1 MSGEFNISNFMINE
15 GTQVLDYVEY
25 QERNINFPLTENQL
39 LYSGSELTVN
49 GIYNTREQLIL
60 TGEESWFAG
69 TTLTNTCAFGM
80 VRDNKSDGAGLCNS
94 FAIKKSGI
102 SSIDEEFA
110 QFENAGNIIYIRIN
124 KERLSTPDVA
134 GFKKWLASQKGAG
147 IPVIVEYTTNSPY
160 ITKYTDSQS
169 EVFKELFDT
178 QTYLGQ
184 NNIFNL
190 GSVPALLTAKTV
202 ETPTPITPSK
212 IYSLGDKKNLIDIS
226 DFNIYYEQTYYQ
238 DTKTDFILRP
248 NYIYT
253 LSFNYEVVNTTTDL
267 YFSVGYGKN
276 NYEQDIDFVQY
287 LNLTKGRNEVTFVVP
302 DNIPDDSK
310 LWIRFANTLIQAN
323 VDVNIKNI
331 QLEKGR
337 KGTAYKSPD
346 VYTIYPT
353 SSGKNIFNY
362 DDTLYLIQNN
372 ITCSDL
378 QNGYNIKPT
387 SIEGKSSLV
396 VGYKGILNAGDDY
409 CISYQKDGKLKDF
422 KLYLTEKESQLPIKE
437 IEITNG
443 CFTVDE
449 NVYDLQ
455 LEFIIDN
462 SSLSNIL
469 EIWNIQ
475 IEENNKITDYEIY
488 QSNNSEIDLD
498 KSLNGLS
505 NGKDLI
511 CLSSPNLLNNETQ
524 TGMVK
529 GDTTYYL
536 NQEGNNTYYIW
547 YYNSED
553 KLIVFIDDEGH
564 EASGIMG
571 VRGAFT
577 THKDCVK
584 ITITKTSNSDLHDVT
599 SEEILN
605 NEIMISQG
613 SMKQL
618 YYPYLDKPSLV
629 KNTEYVEFNGTEN
642 WVKRAN
648 NNHTFSLSIAPKIA
662 KEGICSHYPS
672 FTSSSQ
678 IDTKNGIYL
687 GSTNSIIITDMRYD
701 KLEDFKAFLVKQ
713 YGNRTPVTT
722 TYCVNEENIT
732 QLTENQTN
740 ALKSLT
746 TYELI
751 SNVFT
756 YNEIVGESSFSYVND
771 IKEQQTENAYVQ
783 LKCYNVNTMPY
794 YIHSNYIDIPEDK
807 SKVFIWLRRKNNLF
821 DLKIEDLGDYSGDK
835 PGDKDKPIVTLN
847 INTDNITSSE
857 IPVVAH
863 AVDETGLKTIRF
875 SKNNGESWDEIITV
889 DGLSS
894 TNSYTFE
901 GLTPNTIYT
910 IRVEAIDISGNIGGI
925 SQQVTTKP

>member
-1 MSGEFNISNFMINE
+1 MINE
-15 GTQVLDYVEY
+15 GTQALDYVEY

-39 LYSGSELTVN
+39 LYSGSELTMN
-49 GIYNTREQLIL
+49 GVYNKKRRIVLDGVTVGLKITHINLHTNNIYYCVLPIKTDEIGINGTEGLLSSHFKSLENVEPGNCYITGNGALIILIL
-60 TGEESWFAG
+60 LDQTIKTVDAANAWVAAQKAVG
-69 TTLTNTCAFGM
+69 TP
-80 VRDNKSDGAGLCNS
+80 VV
-94 FAIKKSGI
+94 
-102 SSIDEEFA
+102 
-110 QFENAGNIIYIRIN
+110 FEY
-124 KERLSTPDVA
+124 V
-134 GFKKWLASQKGAG
+134 LAAPELVS
-147 IPVIVEYTTNSPY
+147 YTT
-160 ITKYTDSQS
+160 SQVS
-169 EVFKELFDT
+169 AFKELFDT

-184 NNIFNL
+184 NNVFNI
-190 GSVPALLTAKTV
+190 GDVPAALTVKTV
-202 ETPTPITPSK
+202 ERPTPITPSK
-212 IYSLGDKKNLIDIS
+212 IYSLGDKRNLIDIS
-226 DFNIYYEQTYYQ
+226 DFNIYYEQMYHQ

-524 TGMVK
+524 TGIVK

-536 NQEGNNTYYIW
+536 NQKVII
-547 YYNSED
+547 
-553 KLIVFIDDEGH
+553 LIIFG
-564 EASGIMG
+564 
-571 VRGAFT
+571 
-577 THKDCVK
+577 
-584 ITITKTSNSDLHDVT
+584 
-599 SEEILN
+599 
-605 NEIMISQG
+605 
-613 SMKQL
+613 
-618 YYPYLDKPSLV
+618 
-629 KNTEYVEFNGTEN
+629 
-642 WVKRAN
+642 
-648 NNHTFSLSIAPKIA
+648 
-662 KEGICSHYPS
+662 
-672 FTSSSQ
+672 
-678 IDTKNGIYL
+678 
-687 GSTNSIIITDMRYD
+687 III
-701 KLEDFKAFLVKQ
+701 Q
-713 YGNRTPVTT
+713 
-722 TYCVNEENIT
+722 
-732 QLTENQTN
+732 
-740 ALKSLT
+740 
-746 TYELI
+746 
-751 SNVFT
+751 
-756 YNEIVGESSFSYVND
+756 
-771 IKEQQTENAYVQ
+771 
-783 LKCYNVNTMPY
+783 
-794 YIHSNYIDIPEDK
+794 
-807 SKVFIWLRRKNNLF
+807 
-821 DLKIEDLGDYSGDK
+821 KI
-835 PGDKDKPIVTLN
+835 N
-847 INTDNITSSE
+847 
-857 IPVVAH
+857 
-863 AVDETGLKTIRF
+863 
-875 SKNNGESWDEIITV
+875 
-889 DGLSS
+889 
-894 TNSYTFE
+894 
-901 GLTPNTIYT
+901 
-910 IRVEAIDISGNIGGI
+910 
-925 SQQVTTKP
+925 

>member
-94 FAIKKSGI
+94 FAVKKSGI

-226 DFNIYYEQTYYQ
+226 DFNIYYEQTYHQ

-524 TGMVK
+524 TGIVK

-536 NQEGNNTYYIW
+536 NQKGNNTYYIW

-564 EASGIMG
+564 EASGITG

-618 YYPYLDKPSLV
+618 YYPYLGKPSLV

-662 KEGICSHYPS
+662 REGICSHYPS
-672 FTSSSQ
+672 FTVPAQ
-678 IDTKNGIYL
+678 IDTQNGIYL
-687 GSTNSIIITDMRYD
+687 LYTGMIIITDMRYD

-713 YGNRTPVTT
+713 YGNGTPITT
-722 TYCVNEENIT
+722 TYCVDEENIT

-740 ALKSLT
+740 ALNSLT

-847 INTDNITSSE
+847 INADNITSSE

-863 AVDETGLKTIRF
+863 AVDKTGLKTIRF

>member
-94 FAIKKSGI
+94 FAVKKSGI
-102 SSIDEEFA
+102 PSIDEEFA

-147 IPVIVEYTTNSPY
+147 IPVIIEYTTNSPY

-212 IYSLGDKKNLIDIS
+212 IYSLGDKRNLIDIS
-226 DFNIYYEQTYYQ
+226 DFNIYYEQMYHQ

-302 DNIPDDSK
+302 DNIPNDSK

-353 SSGKNIFNY
+353 SLGKNIFNY

-422 KLYLTEKESQLPIKE
+422 KLYLTEKS
-437 IEITNG
+437 
-443 CFTVDE
+443 
-449 NVYDLQ
+449 
-455 LEFIIDN
+455 
-462 SSLSNIL
+462 
-469 EIWNIQ
+469 
-475 IEENNKITDYEIY
+475 
-488 QSNNSEIDLD
+488 
-498 KSLNGLS
+498 
-505 NGKDLI
+505 
-511 CLSSPNLLNNETQ
+511 
-524 TGMVK
+524 
-529 GDTTYYL
+529 
-536 NQEGNNTYYIW
+536 
-547 YYNSED
+547 
-553 KLIVFIDDEGH
+553 
-564 EASGIMG
+564 
-571 VRGAFT
+571 
-577 THKDCVK
+577 
-584 ITITKTSNSDLHDVT
+584 TS
-599 SEEILN
+599 
-605 NEIMISQG
+605 
-613 SMKQL
+613 
-618 YYPYLDKPSLV
+618 Y
-629 KNTEYVEFNGTEN
+629 
-642 WVKRAN
+642 KRN
-648 NNHTFSLSIAPKIA
+648 RNYKWMF
-662 KEGICSHYPS
+662 
-672 FTSSSQ
+672 
-678 IDTKNGIYL
+678 
-687 GSTNSIIITDMRYD
+687 
-701 KLEDFKAFLVKQ
+701 
-713 YGNRTPVTT
+713 YG
-722 TYCVNEENIT
+722 
-732 QLTENQTN
+732 
-740 ALKSLT
+740 
-746 TYELI
+746 
-751 SNVFT
+751 
-756 YNEIVGESSFSYVND
+756 G
-771 IKEQQTENAYVQ
+771 
-783 LKCYNVNTMPY
+783 
-794 YIHSNYIDIPEDK
+794 
-807 SKVFIWLRRKNNLF
+807 
-821 DLKIEDLGDYSGDK
+821 
-835 PGDKDKPIVTLN
+835 
-847 INTDNITSSE
+847 
-857 IPVVAH
+857 
-863 AVDETGLKTIRF
+863 
-875 SKNNGESWDEIITV
+875 
-889 DGLSS
+889 
-894 TNSYTFE
+894 
-901 GLTPNTIYT
+901 
-910 IRVEAIDISGNIGGI
+910 
-925 SQQVTTKP
+925 